1 MGSTYR
7 PAKVPGSGGPAA
19 EGNQEG
25 WTIIKEITAKTLLSH
40 AVHPDPLFGI
50 KYTMNIYRGCQHQCI
65 YCDSRSECY
74 QIENFADVLVKVN
87 AIDLLR
93 KELKS
98 KRVRGT
104 IGTGSMSDPYIPI
117 EAQYRLTGKALEVI
131 AEHRFPIHMITK
143 SDGVV
148 RDLPLLQEI
157 SKVYAAVSFT
167 ITTADDDLARKV
179 EPAAPP
185 SSARLKAMQTL
196 SAAGVYTGVTMMPIL
211 PYIEDTGDNI
221 AAIVRLAHEH
231 GASYII
237 PWFGMTM
244 RDRQRAYYYDK
255 LDKLFPGL
263 RAQYEKRYGER
274 YECAVSNAARLG
286 QIFAGL
292 AAQYGLASQMK
303 RYTPEPLVA
312 QLSMFTAQVR

>member
-1 MGSTYR
+1 MIR
-7 PAKVPGSGGPAA
+7 
-19 EGNQEG
+19 
-25 WTIIKEITAKTLLSH
+25 EIRARTLLA
-40 AVHPDPLFGI
+40 AVPQPEPLFGLR
-50 KYTMNIYRGCQHQCI
+50 YNMNLYRGCQHQCI

-74 QIENFADVLVKVN
+74 QIEDFADVLVKVN

-117 EAQYRLTGKALEVI
+117 EAQYKLTGKALEVI

-143 SDGVV
+143 SDGVI
-148 RDLPLLQEI
+148 RDLHLLQEI
-157 SKVYAAVSFT
+157 SKVYTAVSFT
-167 ITTADDDLARKV
+167 ITTTDDDLARKV
-179 EPAAPP
+179 EPGAPP
-185 SSARLKAMQTL
+185 PSARLKAMQAL
-196 SAAGVYTGVTMMPIL
+196 SATGVYTGVTMMPIL
-211 PYIEDTGDNI
+211 PYIEDTEDNI

-263 RAQYEKRYGER
+263 RAQYERRYGER

-286 QIFAGL
+286 QVFAEL
-292 AAQYGLASQMK
+292 CAQYGLAGQMQH
-303 RYTPEPLVA
+303 YTPEPLVA
-312 QLSMFTAQVR
+312 QLSLFTAQLR

>member
-1 MGSTYR
+1 MTR
-7 PAKVPGSGGPAA
+7 TREIQAKV
-19 EGNQEG
+19 
-25 WTIIKEITAKTLLSH
+25 LLSH
-40 AVHPDPLFGI
+40 VKQPDTWFGL
-50 KYTMNIYRGCQHQCI
+50 KYNMNLYRGCQHGCI

-74 QIENFADVLVKVN
+74 QIEDFADVLVKVN

-117 EAQYRLTGKALEVI
+117 EAQYKLTGKALEVI

-143 SDGVV
+143 SDGVI
-148 RDLPLLQEI
+148 RDLHLLQEI
-157 SKVYAAVSFT
+157 SKVYTAVSFT
-167 ITTADDDLARKV
+167 ITTTDDDLARKV
-179 EPAAPP
+179 EPGAPP
-185 SSARLKAMQTL
+185 PSARLKAMQAL
-196 SAAGVYTGVTMMPIL
+196 SATGVYTGVTMMPIL
-211 PYIEDTGDNI
+211 PYIEDTEDNI

-263 RAQYEKRYGER
+263 RAQYERRYGER

-286 QIFAGL
+286 QVFAEL
-292 AAQYGLASQMK
+292 CAQYGLAGQMQH
-303 RYTPEPLVA
+303 YTPEPLVA
-312 QLSMFTAQVR
+312 QLSLFTAQLR